1 MSKNDMWN
9 IHNLVGANKSEV
21 VMKNLLILFIIF
33 FTIQVYAREDEVP
46 SWVQGIRSGQEGI
59 KLVIGNKIFYRRQVA
74 NIDDDKNTTC
84 QKAIEATEES
94 LKAEIT
100 FDVKIPYTLELIF
113 YDEKIKDCSVT
124 ISVAPTLMNKL
135 FEIEAFKKNE
145 KKERATIEAR
155 LKESK
160 AEKNELELKNKQ
172 LNQLISDNRDL
183 FDRNA
188 RIDSN
193 YERALS
199 ITSNRYAKAEMFAIT
214 GLRVREFQ
222 SLIGEK
228 VEINFDQDSICNKK
242 ENKVYSSN
250 HAGLNVCWSDKYG
263 LPEIVS
269 FCHDN
274 QCFVRNNSK

>member
-74 NIDDDKNTTC
+74 NINDDKNTTC

-145 KKERATIEAR
+145 KKERAVIEVK
-155 LKESK
+155 LKEST
-160 AEKNELELKNKQ
+160 AEKKELNKKNNQ
-172 LNQLISDNRDL
+172 LNQLISENRGL
-183 FDRNA
+183 FEHINRMNSDYQNA
-188 RIDSN
+188 QELI
-193 YERALS
+193 
-199 ITSNRYAKAEMFAIT
+199 INRYKKAEMFAIT
-214 GLRVREFQ
+214 GMRLKDFERH
-222 SLIGEK
+222 IGER
-228 VEINFDQDSICNKK
+228 VAINIETDSTCYKRQGLMT
-242 ENKVYSSN
+242 SSN
-250 HAGLNVCWSDKYG
+250 HSGLNVCWSASYG

-269 FCHDN
+269 YCYKG
-274 QCFVRNNSK
+274 QCFTR